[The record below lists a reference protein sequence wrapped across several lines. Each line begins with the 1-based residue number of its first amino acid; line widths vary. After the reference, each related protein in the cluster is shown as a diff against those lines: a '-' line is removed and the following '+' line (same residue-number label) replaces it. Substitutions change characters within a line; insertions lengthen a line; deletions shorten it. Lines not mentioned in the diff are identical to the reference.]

1 MISLCIFIRND
12 FLLLTMIPGYGN
24 QVNTNPMQMQGNVGI
39 EMNANVNMPG
49 IQTNIPGYQANAVIP
64 NMQANIGVP

>member
-1 MISLCIFIRND
+1 
-12 FLLLTMIPGYGN
+12 MIPGYGN
-24 QVNTNPMQMQGNVGI
+24 QVNTNPMQMQGNVGF
-39 EMNANVNMPG
+39 EMNANVNMHG